1 MPVSEKYPNYLGSPI
16 KLLDK
21 GFGSLSVNDSAVW
34 TTNPISYVGSYMSTL
49 YRWELTSNFY
59 PEAGDMDLHD
69 YIVQKDLEKLT
80 REKRQGL
87 GRE

>member
-1 MPVSEKYPNYLGSPI
+1 MDRSFQDRCAN
-16 KLLDK
+16 
-21 GFGSLSVNDSAVW
+21 W
-34 TTNPISYVGSYMSTL
+34 THNPTAFVATSRNEL
-49 YRWELTSNFY
+49 FRWELTRDAY

-87 GRE
+87 GQD

>member
-1 MPVSEKYPNYLGSPI
+1 MFTNCNTWTKNPTAFVAAGG
-16 KLLDK
+16 DK
-21 GFGSLSVNDSAVW
+21 
-34 TTNPISYVGSYMSTL
+34 L
-49 YRWELTSNFY
+49 YRWELTSGFY

-87 GRE
+87 GQE

>member
-1 MPVSEKYPNYLGSPI
+1 MFTNC
-16 KLLDK
+16 
-21 GFGSLSVNDSAVW
+21 NTW
-34 TTNPISYVGSYMSTL
+34 TKNPTAFVASGGDEL
-49 YRWELTSNFY
+49 NRWELTRDAY

-87 GRE
+87 GQD